1 MSQPLDPEMFTGCS
15 HTASPFQIGGKWTA
29 RIIRC
34 LETGPRRFSELE
46 VPLRSITP
54 KVLTETLRAMERDA
68 LITRTVHA
76 GIPAPVTYELTP
88 LGRTLL
94 APMAACCAW
103 AAAHLPELLGARDA
117 RDAREAVGSPAVDA
131 RTVPRRTQP

>member
-15 HTASPFQIGGKWTA
+15 HTASPFRIGGKWTA
-29 RIIRC
+29 QIIRC
-34 LETGPRRFSELE
+34 LEPGPRRFSELE
-46 VPLRSITP
+46 IPLRSITP

-68 LITRTVHA
+68 LITRTVHVDA
-76 GIPAPVTYELTP
+76 PAPAPVSYELTP

-103 AAAHLPELLGARDA
+103 AAEHLPTLLDA
-117 RDAREAVGSPAVDA
+117 RDAHGPAGSPVVDA
-131 RTVPRRTQP
+131 GVDPRHAQS